1 MTQELDIVRMW
12 TRANE
17 PLPQAV
23 LSYVIS
29 PLPSAGGMPQAWSM
43 VRGRL
48 DYGEPFVAENADVR
62 FEVWFAHGLT
72 GEQVEAA
79 VASFQ
84 AACERRAGS

>member
-1 MTQELDIVRMW
+1 MQELDIVDTW

-43 VRGRL
+43 VRGAIEGATAWGNRGL
-48 DYGEPFVAENADVR
+48 GL
-62 FEVWFAHGLT
+62 AHRVIL
-72 GEQVEAA
+72 
-79 VASFQ
+79 
-84 AACERRAGS
+84 RARVDR

>member
-1 MTQELDIVRMW
+1 MQELDIVDTW

-29 PLPSAGGMPQAWSM
+29 PLPSAGGMLQAWSM
-43 VRGRL
+43 VHGRL

-72 GEQVEAA
+72 GEQRAKA
-79 VASFQ
+79 IASFQ
-84 AACERRAGS
+84 AACGRIANP

>member
-1 MTQELDIVRMW
+1 MQELDIVDTW

-43 VRGRL
+43 VRGAIEGATAWVIEDSDLRI
-48 DYGEPFVAENADVR
+48 E
-62 FEVWFAHGLT
+62 
-72 GEQVEAA
+72 
-79 VASFQ
+79 
-84 AACERRAGS
+84 